1 MMWRDNNNS
10 LIYMSKNKR
19 RRIHKT
25 RKNKK
30 KNKKHKLTRKMSKG
44 PKPIKKGGSYYFK
57 DYPNFRPNL
66 SPREMF
72 KLGSFGGTYWRP
84 IKSKFFKNELK
95 NYHKKYPASWWKGI
109 PENHLTRPFKEYDT
123 KINKYGVKVGTTL
136 SFWESKGWIKEHHPY
151 GWVQWYCDFFTGKRS
166 PDDERQI
173 KRWLGVAGEKGR
185 FMRWLVT
192 QILKKNGMWNDNNIS
207 PKIRQTLQHWGYKL
221 TKSDFD
227 KEVKRRKQK

>member
-1 MMWRDNNNS
+1 MKNTKNRKNQQRKS
-10 LIYMSKNKR
+10 YLSKSPKNKTM
-19 RRIHKT
+19 KT
-25 RKNKK
+25 KRKQ
-30 KNKKHKLTRKMSKG
+30 G
-44 PKPIKKGGSYYFK
+44 YIYFR
-57 DYPNFRPNL
+57 DFPEFRPNL

-84 IKSKFFKNELK
+84 IKSKFFKEELK
-95 NYHKKYPASWWKGI
+95 NYHKKYPASWWKDI
-109 PENHLTRPFKEYDT
+109 PEDHLTRPFSKYDT

-151 GWVQWYCDFFTGKRS
+151 GWVHWYCDFFTGKRS

-192 QILKKNGMWNDNNIS
+192 QILKKNGKWNDDDIS